1 MNRRRFLFVAG
12 AAIATV
18 AVTARLA
25 AARKVGK
32 PVGPPTLQP
41 WTLADEA
48 PANPYET
55 ARALIGAA
63 VLAPSEWNS
72 QPWRFEADL
81 AAVRLVADSARELP
95 VTDPERRGLMISLG
109 AALENLLI
117 AARAYGLHPN
127 VSYFPRENVVAEVM
141 WTGGDVRRDHAL
153 FTAIPER
160 RTNRR
165 EYEERGIL
173 PDERAQITAQVPEG
187 YTLHWLDDRDAV
199 HSVAD
204 LVGDAVHDQV
214 SDRAAQREQF
224 AWMRFG
230 DDAERHGDGVPVD
243 ALEFG
248 TITGWFAKRF
258 FNPTSWLYR
267 FGADRASHQA
277 RDAVRSTAAL
287 ALLTAN
293 GRGAQP
299 WLMGGQAF
307 ERVALQATHLKL
319 AVHPLSA
326 PIEVASRRPDLLR
339 HFGAAG
345 EEPLALLRLGHGRQ
359 LPATPRRSVAL
370 VTSFRNS

>member
-18 AVTARLA
+18 SVSSRLA
-25 AARKVGK
+25 AARKAVQS
-32 PVGPPTLQP
+32 VGPPTLQP
-41 WTLADEA
+41 WSLADE
-48 PANPYET
+48 PPGNPYET
-55 ARALIGAA
+55 ARALIAAA
-63 VLAPSEWNS
+63 VLAPSDWNT

-81 AAVRLVADSARELP
+81 AAVRLVADPTRALP
-95 VTDPERRGLMISLG
+95 ITDPERRGLMISLG

-117 AARAYGLHPN
+117 AARAYGLHPT
-127 VSYFPRENVVAEVM
+127 VSYFPRDNVVAEVT

-165 EYEERGIL
+165 EYDDRGIL
-173 PDERAQITAQVPEG
+173 PDERAQIAAQVPEG
-187 YTLHWLDDRDAV
+187 YALHWLDDKDAV
-199 HSVAD
+199 RSVAD
-204 LVGDAVHDQV
+204 LVSDSVHDQV

-224 AWMRFG
+224 GWMRFG
-230 DDAERHGDGVPVD
+230 DDAEHRGDGVPVD

-248 TITGWFAKRF
+248 TITGWFARRF
-258 FNPTSWLYR
+258 FNPTSWMYR
-267 FGADRASHQA
+267 FGADRAAHQA
-277 RDAVRSTAAL
+277 RDAVRSTGAL

-293 GRGAQP
+293 GHGEQQ

-319 AVHPLSA
+319 AVQPVSA
-326 PIEVASRRPDLLR
+326 PIEVVRRRPELMR
-339 HFGAAG
+339 QFGATG

-359 LPATPRRSVAL
+359 PAATPRRSVAL